1 MPASVIQAQYKYRAH
16 CSVVRIAGLTSP
28 ATWHLQLTLCACR
41 YIMQT
46 YARPEIVFTHAEG
59 VRMYDAFGK
68 EYLDFAAGIAVNAL
82 GQRAQYCWFLPGPQR
97 ISQYRVLLLEHIFIK
112 AH

>member
-1 MPASVIQAQYKYRAH
+1 
-16 CSVVRIAGLTSP
+16 
-28 ATWHLQLTLCACR
+28 
-41 YIMQT
+41 MQT

-82 GQRAQYCWFLPGPQR
+82 GVQLLSAQSPASHADTY
-97 ISQYRVLLLEHIFIK
+97 SVLLPF
-112 AH
+112 AQSCRA

>member
-1 MPASVIQAQYKYRAH
+1 MRVLLVSCLTGAMAQAV
-16 CSVVRIAGLTSP
+16 CL
-28 ATWHLQLTLCACR
+28 CR

-46 YARPEIVFTHAEG
+46 YARPDIVFTHAEG

-82 GQRAQYCWFLPGPQR
+82 GVC
-97 ISQYRVLLLEHIFIK
+97 LLLL
-112 AH
+112 